1 MKVQFIVNH
10 LWLWVSVKE
19 HRKPQSGYDEMQSMY
34 MQGKLED
41 YLHEQG
47 IDMPAHNADE
57 AERLLNFLSKYIPCV
72 WDYFRMYEIDVAP

>member
-1 MKVQFIVNH
+1 
-10 LWLWVSVKE
+10 
-19 HRKPQSGYDEMQSMY
+19 MY

-57 AERLLNFLSKYIPCV
+57 AERLLNFLSKDIPCV
-72 WDYFRMYEIDVAP
+72 WDYFRMYEIDFAP